1 MVRIKYNIDVMKF
14 ISLFESLTGAKVK
27 DCILNDRVI
36 FVIHE
41 NEMGKAIG
49 KQGSNINRVENTLKK
64 KIKLVEFNNDVSQF
78 VQNLIYPLKAKE
90 MKEEDKIVT
99 IYGEDTKSKGILIG
113 RDRRNLNFI
122 NEVVKRYFEIGE
134 VKVV

>member
-1 MVRIKYNIDVMKF
+1 VAKIKYTSDIIQY
-14 ISLFESLTGAKVK
+14 ISIFESLTGARVR
-27 DCILNDRVI
+27 DCILNDFILFIV
-36 FVIHE
+36 HE

-49 KQGSNINRVENTLKK
+49 KQGSNIKRVENTLKK
-64 KIKLVEFNNDVSQF
+64 KIKLVEFNNDVPQF
-78 VQNLIYPLKAKE
+78 VQNLIYPVKAKE
-90 MKEEDKIVT
+90 IKEEEGIVT